1 MSDKFPFSV
10 SLYFERDSPIS
21 PEEAKALLDR
31 ICIPMTEHLVYFKF
45 EPEYELNEVSNIIE
59 DRNLDEAE
67 AALAALE
74 CIWGQSPESVRLS
87 TRISRIRI
95 LGK

>member
-1 MSDKFPFSV
+1 MSNKFPFSI
-10 SLYFERDSPIS
+10 LLCFERDSPIS

-31 ICIPMTEHLVYFKF
+31 ICIPMTEHLEYFKF
-45 EPEYELNEVSNIIE
+45 EPEYEWNAVSDIIE

-67 AALAALE
+67 AALTTAE
-74 CIWGQSPESVRLS
+74 CIWGQTPDSVRLS